1 MRAARWGFL
10 VAFVFLAGACNEQRK
25 QECSSFVDALKPLDQ
40 GMPTQAVVD
49 SVRKQVAA
57 IHFQDEPLGIYA
69 KNYEERLTILSNTLA
84 LKEGPSPPDGTDD
97 VIKQNLA
104 KARTDASDVRRY
116 CAE

>member
-1 MRAARWGFL
+1 MKAARWGFL
-10 VAFVFLAGACNEQRK
+10 LGVLVLVGACNEERK
-25 QECSSFVDALKPLDQ
+25 QECDRFLDAMKPLDQ
-40 GMPTQAVVD
+40 GIPTQAVVD
-49 SVRKQVAA
+49 SVAKQVAA

-69 KNYEERLTILSNTLA
+69 KNYGQRLTILSNTLA

-116 CAE
+116 CAQ